1 MVKVLVVDDDK
12 EFVNSLSIALGEN
25 FEVEKAHSFE
35 DALRIFEPFR
45 YDVAL
50 IDVRLSESP
59 QDRRGLEILKEIKA
73 QDPYLPVLII
83 TAYGDIDV
91 AVESLKLGAEDF
103 IQKNKVSLD
112 DYRIILNNLFRTGK
126 LKRKVS
132 SLESRLEKLDPWEII
147 GKDKKIEEVR
157 RLIRL
162 VAENGYINVLI
173 RGETGTGKELVARA
187 IHRQGIRKNNP
198 YVVVALASLNKE
210 TITSDLFGHEKGSY
224 TGAITRRI
232 GFIEEANGGVIFLD
246 EIGELHPEIQ
256 VKLLRVIETN
266 EFTRLGGNKP
276 IKVDIQWV
284 MATHQN
290 LEMMVKEGRFRED
303 LYYRLKTF
311 EIYLPPLRERKEDIP
326 LIAYHFLKLF
336 KEESRVEVN
345 AISKEAM
352 ELLMDY
358 DWPGNVRELRHCI
371 QHAILKARLSSKD
384 VIEPK
389 HLPQEIHKK
398 NEKDRLTPY
407 FDIKFPLNIHMKL
420 AELELRCVEEALK
433 SVRKKTEA
441 WKLLGYSNRFALRRR
456 ILKIFKK
463 YPELKTCYSSLYDAF
478 AKNK

>member
-147 GKDKKIEEVR
+147 GKDEKIEEVR

-162 VAENGYINVLI
+162 VAEDGCINVLI
-173 RGETGTGKELVARA
+173 RGETGTGKELVAKA
-187 IHRQGIRKNNP
+187 HSVGYGNP
-198 YVVVALASLNKE
+198 
-210 TITSDLFGHEKGSY
+210 
-224 TGAITRRI
+224 
-232 GFIEEANGGVIFLD
+232 
-246 EIGELHPEIQ
+246 
-256 VKLLRVIETN
+256 
-266 EFTRLGGNKP
+266 
-276 IKVDIQWV
+276 
-284 MATHQN
+284 
-290 LEMMVKEGRFRED
+290 
-303 LYYRLKTF
+303 
-311 EIYLPPLRERKEDIP
+311 
-326 LIAYHFLKLF
+326 
-336 KEESRVEVN
+336 
-345 AISKEAM
+345 SK
-352 ELLMDY
+352 
-358 DWPGNVRELRHCI
+358 
-371 QHAILKARLSSKD
+371 S
-384 VIEPK
+384 
-389 HLPQEIHKK
+389 
-398 NEKDRLTPY
+398 
-407 FDIKFPLNIHMKL
+407 
-420 AELELRCVEEALK
+420 
-433 SVRKKTEA
+433 
-441 WKLLGYSNRFALRRR
+441 
-456 ILKIFKK
+456 
-463 YPELKTCYSSLYDAF
+463 
-478 AKNK
+478 